1 MLNLPIKIHIF
12 KKNGFLEVVMARVLV
27 VDDSKTSR
35 KFLVGMLVNAG
46 HEVVGEAV
54 DGVDGVKKYQEL
66 RPDVVT
72 MDITMP
78 KLDGIDAVS
87 EIVKIDPDAKVIMV
101 TAAGQKTNIV
111 EALKRGAAD
120 FIQKPFED
128 AAILS
133 VIEKVMEE

>member
-1 MLNLPIKIHIF
+1 
-12 KKNGFLEVVMARVLV
+12 MARVL
-27 VDDSKTSR
+27 
-35 KFLVGMLVNAG
+35 
-46 HEVVGEAV
+46 EVVGEAV
-54 DGVDGVKKYQEL
+54 DGLDGVKKYEEL
-66 RPDVVT
+66 KPDVVT

-87 EIVKIDPDAKVIMV
+87 EIVKIDPKAKVIMV

-133 VIEKVMEE
+133 LIDKVMEE